1 MYMMLDDGRITSG
14 IAPVF
19 VTLRV
24 SVEEALRGSHAE
36 FAATAQIAD
45 DVTIESHSG
54 RAGRN

>member
-1 MYMMLDDGRITSG
+1 MMLDDGRITSG